1 MEGRNLGKSR
11 PETARNA
18 VGDRMMPAD
27 AALYKGST
35 CLKKRFNRHRPIL
48 SVSAPTDDTLYV
60 PAIAA
65 TVI

>member
-1 MEGRNLGKSR
+1 
-11 PETARNA
+11 
-18 VGDRMMPAD
+18 MPAD